1 MNLPSRRWTS
11 FDGWDYNGMKERL
24 QTALVNID
32 KPALLRHAERI
43 KGQKVIMSEPFSAGQ
58 YWICFEMIAE
68 DDSLVIARVRLP
80 RHPDV
85 PATVREEDEAY
96 GIACEVATMEFVRQR
111 LSAIPIPRLYAYEG
125 PGSQLA
131 ADVGAAYMLLEG
143 FCGNTLQD
151 VEFDICNLP
160 VSHILSPERISLLS
174 HLLLCIVPPLRI
186 LNGKSTDLFQVA
198 TQEHI
203 MMQWTRVQAELAT
216 LAYPQIGS
224 ICSISP
230 LGEPVLGSLAASSAA
245 ELSDA
250 GPFSRAVE
258 YLTAVAN
265 AAAGKL
271 DPSTRLGALVFR
283 DILDKTTLFGDMDTV
298 EQFPLNHMDLG
309 TQNIIVDD
317 NFNFVAIIDWEFAQT
332 APWQVNR
339 YPMPFPLLGSDTED
353 ILRDP
358 SHLAYKNVSRQDVSR
373 RIYRQKFQEAERELK
388 EEGRALEGSFAD
400 TLNSSASRIYACFTS
415 LGRLQQADRGLLCEM
430 VRLAFGLDADK
441 VEKYLWELEQGGEIG
456 GSG

>member
-1 MNLPSRRWTS
+1 MRISMNLPSKRWSS
-11 FDGWDYNGMKERL
+11 FDGWDYNGMRERL
-24 QTALVNID
+24 QAALDNID

-43 KGQKVIMSEPFSAGQ
+43 KGQQVIMSEPFSAGQ

-68 DDSLVIARVRLP
+68 DGSLVIARVRLP

-85 PATVREEDEAY
+85 PATVREEDEEY

-111 LSAIPIPRLYAYEG
+111 LSAIPIPCLYAYEG

-131 ADVGAAYMLLEG
+131 ADVGATYMLLEG
-143 FCGNTLQD
+143 FYGNTLQD

-160 VSHILSPERISLLS
+160 
-174 HLLLCIVPPLRI
+174 
-186 LNGKSTDLFQVA
+186 VA

-216 LAYPQIGS
+216 LTYSQIGS
-224 ICSISP
+224 VCSISP
-230 LGEPVLGSLAASSAA
+230 SGEPIIGRLAASSSA
-245 ELSDA
+245 ELRDA

-258 YLTAVAN
+258 YFTAVAN
-265 AAAGKL
+265 ATAGKL
-271 DPSTRLGALVFR
+271 DSSARLGALVFR
-283 DILDKTTLFGDMDTV
+283 DILDKTTLFGDLGTV

-309 TQNIIVDD
+309 TQNILVDD
-317 NFNFVAIIDWEFAQT
+317 AFNFIAIIDWEFAQT

-358 SHLAYKNVSRQDVSR
+358 SHLAYRNVIRQDISR
-373 RIYRQKFQEAERELK
+373 RIYCQKFQEAERTFQ
-388 EEGRALEGSFAD
+388 EEGRPLEGSFAD

-415 LGRLQQADRGLLCEM
+415 LGRLHQADRGLLREM
-430 VRLAFGLDADK
+430 VHFAFGWGANK
-441 VEKYLWELEQGGEIG
+441 VEQYLWELEQ
-456 GSG
+456 SV

>member
-24 QTALVNID
+24 QAALDNID

-80 RHPDV
+80 RHPEV

-96 GIACEVATMEFVRQR
+96 GIACEVATMEFVRQG

-143 FCGNTLQD
+143 FYGNTLQD

-160 VSHILSPERISLLS
+160 V
-174 HLLLCIVPPLRI
+174 
-186 LNGKSTDLFQVA
+186 A

-203 MMQWTRVQAELAT
+203 MMQWTTVQAELAT
-216 LAYPQIGS
+216 LAYPQIGAV
-224 ICSISP
+224 CSISP
-230 LGEPVLGSLAASSAA
+230 SGEPVIGSLAASSAA
-245 ELSDA
+245 ELRDA

-258 YLTAVAN
+258 YFTAVAN

-271 DPSTRLGALVFR
+271 DSSTRLGALVFR
-283 DILDKTTLFGDMDTV
+283 DILGKTTLFGDIDTV

-339 YPMPFPLLGSDTED
+339 YPMPFPLLGPDTED
-353 ILRDP
+353 ILRNP
-358 SHLAYKNVSRQDVSR
+358 SHLAYKNVLRQDVSR
-373 RIYRQKFQEAERELK
+373 RIYRQKFQEAERKLK
-388 EEGRALEGSFAD
+388 EEGRALDGSFAD

-415 LGRLQQADRGLLCEM
+415 LGRLQQADRGLLREM
-430 VRLAFGLDADK
+430 VRLAFGFDADK
-441 VEKYLWELEQGGEIG
+441 VEEYLWKLEQGGELG